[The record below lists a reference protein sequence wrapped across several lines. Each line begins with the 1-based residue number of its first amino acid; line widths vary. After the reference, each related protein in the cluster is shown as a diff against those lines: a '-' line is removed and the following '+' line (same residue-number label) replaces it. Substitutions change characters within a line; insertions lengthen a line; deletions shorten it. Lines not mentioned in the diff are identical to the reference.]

1 MTTDD
6 LRTLVRDD
14 VTATE
19 PATGLDAMVPV
30 RLGRRRLRA
39 RRLAAGAAT
48 AAVVAAGAAVAVP
61 LATGEG
67 SASPDHGYDPVT
79 QKALADYDAQR
90 MPQLMDDHV
99 RSVLERS
106 VPELGPVTFRA
117 GDANGDELPP
127 ELYDKA
133 SGMSVTYGPR
143 EHQFR
148 VELVHAGSE
157 AEGSPERYCASGL
170 AGGYDLECTVRRTS
184 AGDVVISTLAAVRP
198 FRSDPDGGWMAVT
211 ADDLST
217 VDPDRLWFVRGTKVI
232 KSKTLV
238 TWAQEQVKAPTRE
251 AAEAA
256 FQVPLADLE
265 QIGTDPVLVIPPP
278 PVADDGCGP
287 FVLDAK
293 HGKMVCKDDGDH

>member
-1 MTTDD
+1 
-6 LRTLVRDD
+6 

-39 RRLAAGAAT
+39 RRLVAGAAT

-67 SASPDHGYDPVT
+67 SAGPDHGYDPMT

-106 VPELGPVTFRA
+106 VPDLGPVTFRA

-133 SGMSVTYGPR
+133 SGMSVTYGTDD
-143 EHQFR
+143 
-148 VELVHAGSE
+148 HAYTVDLSHARSE
-157 AEGSPERYCASGL
+157 AEGSAHRYCADGL
-170 AGGYDLECTVRRTS
+170 SDGTYLDCTVDTTPG
-184 AGDVVISTLAAVRP
+184 GDVVISKFQAVRP
-198 FRSDPDGGWMAVT
+198 AMGDSWRIVRESE
-211 ADDLST
+211 LSS
-217 VDPDRLWFVRGTKVI
+217 VNPNRLWFDHEVKVI
-232 KSKTLV
+232 KSETLV
-238 TWAQEQVKAPTRE
+238 TYVDDRVRAPSRQ

-256 FQVPLADLE
+256 FAVPVADLVE
-265 QIGTDPVLVIPPP
+265 IGTDPVLVIPAPP
-278 PVADDGCGP
+278 LAADGCGP
-287 FVLDAK
+287 FALDPD
-293 HGKMVCKDDGDH
+293 HGKLVCKDDGDH